1 LQGYLELEGKQAKMN
16 IFAKINGQKA
26 LDLNKMGKESLLD
39 IEKEY
44 GNIDL
49 LMIETGMK
57 NWKSQMI

>member
-1 LQGYLELEGKQAKMN
+1 MN

-26 LDLNKMGKESLLD
+26 LDLNQMEEKSLLD

-44 GNIDL
+44 GNIDV